1 MLPWG
6 VVITM
11 DKPVNELIRPAMY
24 KSFGKTYFLIYFHLF
39 EPKTEHWPQKIQKST
54 PIYNR
59 GSVSLCIWDS
69 LGGLVCIHVLIT
81 KINRKVASFWS
92 CDIVQL
98 VICGRFLLILYISTH
113 FFVLVLKEIHTI
125 YTFSIHSI
133 WSSYEKLYVSI
144 KLSVSSTGFH

>member
-24 KSFGKTYFLIYFHLF
+24 KSFGKTSYLLIYFHLF
-39 EPKTEHWPQKIQKST
+39 EPKTEHWPQNIQKST

-113 FFVLVLKEIHTI
+113 FFRFSTKGNPYYIHI
-125 YTFSIHSI
+125 QHP
-133 WSSYEKLYVSI
+133 
-144 KLSVSSTGFH
+144 